1 MYATI
6 FKFDDSKHQIM
17 PLQQKPVTVYWLE
30 NTLYLN
36 ITNKCSNSCY
46 FCFKN
51 FKPGVGNFNLKLSEE
66 PTCAQVVAELE
77 EVIFVKNWAEL
88 VFCGFGEPTERLDCL
103 LGVTRWMR
111 QHHGKTLPIRL
122 NTNGHGYALN
132 SGRDVVKELKA
143 AGVDKVSVSLNA
155 SDEKEYEE
163 VCRPKFPDAYKTVL
177 EFIERAKEELEVEV
191 TAVTIPEV
199 DLQRVAVVAEKMNVK
214 LRLRPHIPCFW

>member
-1 MYATI
+1 MVRQENPTA
-6 FKFDDSKHQIM
+6 
-17 PLQQKPVTVYWLE
+17 VYWLGS
-30 NTLYLN
+30 TLYLN
-36 ITNKCSNSCY
+36 ITNSCSNNCY

-51 FKPGVGNFNLKLSEE
+51 FKRGVGDFNLKLAEE
-66 PTCAQVVAELE
+66 PTPAQIISNLE
-77 EVIFVKNWAEL
+77 EVMFKKNWIEL

-103 LGVTRWMR
+103 LEVTRWIK

-143 AGVDKVSVSLNA
+143 AGVDKVSISLND

-163 VCRPKFPDAYKTVL
+163 ACRPKFPDAYKTML
-177 EFIERAKEELEVEV
+177 EFIEKAKEGLEVEV

-199 DLQRVAVVAEKMNVK
+199 DLQRVGAVAEKMNVK
-214 LRLRPHIPCFW
+214 LRLRPHIPYFW

>member
-1 MYATI
+1 MVR
-6 FKFDDSKHQIM
+6 QE
-17 PLQQKPVTVYWLE
+17 KPTAVYWLG

-36 ITNKCSNSCY
+36 ITNKCSNNCY

-51 FKPGVGNFNLKLSEE
+51 FKRGVSDFNLKLAEE
-66 PTCAQVVAELE
+66 AGPAQIISNLE
-77 EVIFVKNWAEL
+77 EVMFKNNWAEM

-103 LGVTRWMR
+103 LEVTRWMR

-132 SGRDVVKELKA
+132 YGRDVVKELKA

-177 EFIERAKEELEVEV
+177 EFIVKAKEELEVEV

-214 LRLRPHIPCFW
+214 LRLKPHIPCFW